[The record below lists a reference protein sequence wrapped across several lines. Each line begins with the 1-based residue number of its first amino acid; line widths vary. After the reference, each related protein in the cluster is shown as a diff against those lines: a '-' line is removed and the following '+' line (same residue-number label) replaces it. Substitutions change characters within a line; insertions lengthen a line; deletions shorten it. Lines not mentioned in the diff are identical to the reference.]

1 MDKSERTEDIGLV
14 EIGPRMVL
22 IPIRIFSGSLGG
34 ATLFLNPTFI
44 SPNEQ
49 RSQAKKYKGYV
60 YLSTYLIPISFPWH
74 YPAYGVTFLIFFS
87 FLFTYQ
93 TVTTGIVSRN
103 VLCKRK
109 PALRHSSQQNLLLMN

>member
-1 MDKSERTEDIGLV
+1 MCFCLGIRNYQIVDKSERTEDIGLV

-60 YLSTYLIPISFPWH
+60 YLSIC
-74 YPAYGVTFLIFFS
+74 
-87 FLFTYQ
+87 
-93 TVTTGIVSRN
+93 VS
-103 VLCKRK
+103 
-109 PALRHSSQQNLLLMN
+109 

>member
-1 MDKSERTEDIGLV
+1 MYVCLGIRNYQIVDKSERTEDIGLV

-34 ATLFLNPTFI
+34 ATLFLNPTFV

-60 YLSTYLIPISFPWH
+60 YVFHLFLVTVCLSYTFFFLFYVLIPNI
-74 YPAYGVTFLIFFS
+74 
-87 FLFTYQ
+87 
-93 TVTTGIVSRN
+93 
-103 VLCKRK
+103 LCCR
-109 PALRHSSQQNLLLMN
+109 

>member
-1 MDKSERTEDIGLV
+1 MVVSLVHSTSYCFPSSNVHLSIDDTYVCLGIRNYQIVDKSERTEDIGLV

-49 RSQAKKYKGYV
+49 RSQAKKYKG
-60 YLSTYLIPISFPWH
+60 
-74 YPAYGVTFLIFFS
+74 
-87 FLFTYQ
+87 
-93 TVTTGIVSRN
+93 
-103 VLCKRK
+103 
-109 PALRHSSQQNLLLMN
+109 